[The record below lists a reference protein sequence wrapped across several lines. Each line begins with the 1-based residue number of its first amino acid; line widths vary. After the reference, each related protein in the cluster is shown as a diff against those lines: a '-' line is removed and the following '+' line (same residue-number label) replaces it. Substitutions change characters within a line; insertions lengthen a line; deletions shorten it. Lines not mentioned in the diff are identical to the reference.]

1 MFKKGYGALALHLD
15 GWPLSGVV
23 VDDNKLFLPPRCV
36 LVNEVSVHH
45 SVAVRVA
52 FLEHGQAGC
61 PAVEG
66 PLRVGIGYVG
76 RYFYL
81 REAVNVAV
89 GTAAGEGLAR
99 EGVVVIVDVDV
110 AKHKAVARRAGYTQQ
125 GCGDGEL

>member
-1 MFKKGYGALALHLD
+1 M
-15 GWPLSGVV
+15 
-23 VDDNKLFLPPRCV
+23 
-36 LVNEVSVHH
+36 
-45 SVAVRVA
+45 
-52 FLEHGQAGC
+52 
-61 PAVEG
+61 
-66 PLRVGIGYVG
+66 RVGIGHVG

-89 GTAAGEGLAR
+89 GAAAGEGLAR